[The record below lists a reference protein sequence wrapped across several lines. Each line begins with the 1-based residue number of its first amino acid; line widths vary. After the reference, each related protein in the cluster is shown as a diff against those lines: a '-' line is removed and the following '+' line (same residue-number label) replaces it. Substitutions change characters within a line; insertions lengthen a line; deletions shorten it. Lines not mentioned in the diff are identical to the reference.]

1 MPDQRAREREFRS
14 AIITAVRIR
23 EREVRSAIITAVRE
37 GRDFFVLQAY
47 EHRADG
53 RQPGDDQP
61 YVQFAWRDDLRL
73 QIETQGDPY
82 RDEAYS
88 DTQHRMLRRLGYLP
102 PFELGDDFANWV
114 IMREAEGCEPES
126 VARLMID
133 TLWIVHGT
141 HFLDLETSRRS
152 GVSYWTYETSHSV
165 TKRDIKAEII
175 RRYRTDRTNAV

>member
-1 MPDQRAREREFRS
+1 MPDQR
-14 AIITAVRIR
+14 IR
-23 EREVRSAIITAVRE
+23 ETEVRSAIITAVRE

-47 EHRADG
+47 EHCANG
-53 RQPGDDQP
+53 REPGDDQP

-82 RDEAYS
+82 RDEPY
-88 DTQHRMLRRLGYLP
+88 TEHQRGILRRLGYLP

-133 TLWIVHGT
+133 TLRLVHSAN
-141 HFLDLETSRRS
+141 FLDAETARRC
-152 GVSYWTYETSHSV
+152 GVSYWTYEPSVSV
-165 TKRDIKAEII
+165 TKRDVKAEIL
-175 RRYRTDRTNAV
+175 RRYRSA